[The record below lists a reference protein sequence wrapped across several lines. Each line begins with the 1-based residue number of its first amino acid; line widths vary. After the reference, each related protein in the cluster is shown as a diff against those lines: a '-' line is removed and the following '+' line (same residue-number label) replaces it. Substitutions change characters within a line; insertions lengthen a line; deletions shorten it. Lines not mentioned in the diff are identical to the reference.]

1 MKVSALKE
9 DLVFIG
15 AIFICQVINIIA
27 FVCGAINHVAI
38 MLMPVISLVIIVC
51 MRYSFMLVK
60 LLILA
65 IKEHNRKNNE
75 SDLH

>member
-1 MKVSALKE
+1 MKVSTLKE

-15 AIFICQVINIIA
+15 AICICQVINIIA
-27 FVCGAINHVAI
+27 FACGAINHVAI

-65 IKEHNRKNNE
+65 IKEHNRKNDE
-75 SDLH
+75 SDLY